1 MHLVYITLL
10 NSKQNQKRQK
20 LKSEELKNNEKKHQI
35 HIESKLF
42 EF

>member
-10 NSKQNQKRQK
+10 NSKQKRQK